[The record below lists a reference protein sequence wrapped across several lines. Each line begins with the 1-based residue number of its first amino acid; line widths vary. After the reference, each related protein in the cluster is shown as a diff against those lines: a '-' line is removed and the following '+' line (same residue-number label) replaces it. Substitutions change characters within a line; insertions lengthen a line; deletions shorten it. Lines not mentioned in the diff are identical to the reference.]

1 MLGRIKHIVAVSAVA
16 FASVGIM
23 GAATVDYG
31 PEDTGY
37 AYDWYYDAA
46 KTQYGGTVY
55 DSGCAGWGNNRWV
68 QRAYVPS
75 GYYDTTVIF
84 YCGPG
89 GMEPI

>member
-1 MLGRIKHIVAVSAVA
+1 MFNRIRSLAVVSAVA
-16 FASVGIM
+16 FAAVGLS
-23 GAATVDYG
+23 GAATLDYP

-84 YCGPG
+84 YCGPY